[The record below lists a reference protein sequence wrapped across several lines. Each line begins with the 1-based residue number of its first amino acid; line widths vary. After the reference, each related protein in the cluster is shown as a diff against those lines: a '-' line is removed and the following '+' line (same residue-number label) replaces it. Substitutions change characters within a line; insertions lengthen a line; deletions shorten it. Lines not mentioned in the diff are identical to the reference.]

1 MGGGENNQ
9 LALDLDK
16 INQIEDE
23 PRRANNGFDVEAAF
37 LQSSMSQRSNLFG
50 NSNQLLLN

>member
-37 LQSSMSQRSNLFG
+37 L
-50 NSNQLLLN
+50 